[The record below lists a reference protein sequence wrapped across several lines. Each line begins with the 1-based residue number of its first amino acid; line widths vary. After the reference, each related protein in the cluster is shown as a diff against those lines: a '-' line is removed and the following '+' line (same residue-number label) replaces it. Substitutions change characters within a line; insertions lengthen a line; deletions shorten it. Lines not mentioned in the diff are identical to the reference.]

1 MTWAGPGDQGFLRSR
16 FPEYN
21 LGGATPRQGRGP
33 VRGGL
38 PVGTS
43 SWASPR
49 CAVRPVVNGSGRG
62 SPGGFV
68 YTGLM
73 ALF

>member
-1 MTWAGPGDQGFLRSR
+1 MMHQESTAGERTR
-16 FPEYN
+16 
-21 LGGATPRQGRGP
+21 A
-33 VRGGL
+33 
-38 PVGTS
+38 S

-68 YTGLM
+68 YTGLL
-73 ALF
+73 ALGLS